1 MIDINSKHLEVVKS
15 ILAKHLP
22 GYEIWAFGSRIDSTA
37 KKYSD
42 LDLVIITDIPVPLIT
57 IASVKEAFSESN
69 LPFKVDI
76 IDWSITSE
84 NFRKIIKERYTVIQ
98 KSG

>member
-15 ILAKHLP
+15 ILTKHLR
-22 GYEIWAFGSRIDSTA
+22 GYEIWAFGSRVDSTA

-42 LDLVIITDIPVPLIT
+42 LDLVIITDTPVSLIT
-57 IASVKEAFSESN
+57 VASVKEAFSESN

-76 IDWSITSE
+76 IDWSTTSE
-84 NFRKIIKERYTVIQ
+84 SFKKIIKEHYTVIQ
-98 KSG
+98 KSN